1 MTRLDHPDWLREV
14 AVWSRSLTDEEC
26 VRVAAGMKL
35 RSYERGATICEQNQ
49 VFEYWI
55 GVVEGLVKV
64 GTISPE
70 GKEIRFAGAH
80 AGGWFGEGSLLKKER
95 RRYEVVALRKT
106 RLALLDEKTFFWL
119 YEHSVDFNHFLIAQL
134 NERLGQFIG
143 LIENERKLNTTMR
156 VAKALMTLLNPVL
169 YPEAGLR
176 LAITQ
181 EELGL
186 LAGVSRPVANQALR
200 ELERAGILQVTY
212 GEIAVPSLDALRSY
226 GD

>member
-1 MTRLDHPDWLREV
+1 MTSFDNPECLRQV
-14 AVWSRSLTDEEC
+14 AVWARKLSDAEC
-26 VRVAAGMKL
+26 ARVSSGIQE
-35 RSYERGATICEQNQ
+35 RTYERGATICRQDHM
-49 VFEYWI
+49 FDYWI
-55 GVVEGLVKV
+55 GVIEGLVKI
-64 GTISPE
+64 GTISME

-80 AGGWFGEGSLLKKER
+80 AGGWFGEGSLLKKEK

-119 YEHSVDFNHFLIAQL
+119 YDQSVDFNHFLIAQL
-134 NERLGQFIG
+134 NERVGQFIG
-143 LIENERKLNTTMR
+143 LIENERKLDTKNR
-156 VAKALMTLLNPVL
+156 VAKALATLLNPVL

-200 ELERAGILQVTY
+200 ELERNGILHVTY
-212 GEIAVPSLDALRSY
+212 GEIVVASLDKLRSY

>member
-26 VRVAAGMKL
+26 ARVAAGMKL